1 MFPRLANPVAPLALP
16 AVLVLKEVLAV
27 QPTGDATVL
36 LVTVHLAAG
45 LGLTA
50 AEVAPAGSDR
60 QLYCVPGLLCR
71 GCVHNIWNPP
81 VQ

>member
-45 LGLTA
+45 LGFTA
-50 AEVAPAGSDR
+50 AEVVTA
-60 QLYCVPGLLCR
+60 
-71 GCVHNIWNPP
+71 IF
-81 VQ
+81 